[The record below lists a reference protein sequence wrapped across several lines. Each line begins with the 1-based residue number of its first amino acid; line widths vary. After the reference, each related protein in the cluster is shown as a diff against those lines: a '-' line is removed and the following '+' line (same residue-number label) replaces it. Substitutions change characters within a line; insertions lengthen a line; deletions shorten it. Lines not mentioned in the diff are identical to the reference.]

1 MELFSAV
8 NPRLFSIL
16 NCPNQSI
23 YASIIIELYTYID
36 ELTDKNENTKGNV
49 KEKIN
54 QILLRKV
61 LYAWDDDLSSDTK
74 SRANIIYNRLKNDGW
89 IFEEQQENFEYQVNF
104 YDAPRRIIES
114 LIGIQNNESIPYSGI
129 VTSIRNKLDN
139 LDPNKD
145 LLEIM
150 ELIHSDIKRM
160 SIELKRLR
168 SNIYTYYES
177 IIKAREN
184 DFETL
189 KEELIAKYQK
199 TFFEKGYYNL
209 KVNETYVRHRKSILR
224 DLKTIKDDDAYLLK
238 MKESKIDANDKR
250 YNSFEKANAYVI
262 SLMEESIDLFD
273 GIKNTIL
280 QIDKKNNA
288 YLNVLLSKINFQI
301 NRSDSLEGIINRVLE
316 EIVKNDDVEITP
328 YLTQCIPLTC
338 ESLSQPRKEAYR
350 SQYQQII
357 ETLEIPKNLKEEFER
372 NMLINKEYS
381 YEEILHQANQLV
393 ENKKSIKVSE
403 LEINDYR
410 DLVKIILMLTYS
422 TSSDSK
428 YSFFILDEKMVR
440 VGVKFNDMEIRRKKK

>member
-23 YASIIIELYTYID
+23 YANIIIELYTYID
-36 ELTDKNENTKGNV
+36 ELTDKNENTKENV
-49 KEKIN
+49 KDKIY
-54 QILLRKV
+54 QILSSKA
-61 LYAWDDDLSSDTK
+61 LYNWDDDFASDTK
-74 SRANIIYNRLKNDGW
+74 ARTNSIYNRLKNDGW

-114 LIGIQNNESIPYSGI
+114 LISIQNNESIPYSGI

-150 ELIHSDIKRM
+150 EMIHSDIEKM
-160 SIELKRLR
+160 STELKRLR
-168 SNIYTYYES
+168 SNIYTYYEG
-177 IIKAREN
+177 IIKTREN

-189 KEELIAKYQK
+189 KEELTSKYQK
-199 TFFEKGYYNL
+199 NFFEKGYYNL
-209 KVNETYVRHRKSILR
+209 KVNETYVRYRKSILR
-224 DLKTIKDDDAYLLK
+224 DLKGIRDDEAYLNK
-238 MKESKIDANDKR
+238 MTESKIDSNDKR
-250 YNSFEKANAYVI
+250 YNSYDKANTYVI
-262 SLMEESIDLFD
+262 NLMEESIDLFD

-316 EIVKNDDVEITP
+316 QIVKRDDVEITS
-328 YLTQCIPLTC
+328 YLTQCVPLTS
-338 ESLSQPRKEAYR
+338 ESLSQPRKEAYKI
-350 SQYQQII
+350 QYSQII
-357 ETLEIPKNLKEEFER
+357 EELEIPKELKEEFER
-372 NMLINKEYS
+372 NMLISKEYS
-381 YEEILHQANQLV
+381 YESILNLANQLV
-393 ENKKSIKVSE
+393 ENKNSIKVSE

-410 DLVKIILMLTYS
+410 DLMKIILMLTYS
-422 TSSDSK
+422 TSNDSK
-428 YSFFILDEKMVR
+428 YCFSILEDKIIRIGVR
-440 VGVKFNDMEIRRKKK
+440 FNDMEIRRR

>member
-36 ELTDKNENTKGNV
+36 ELTDKNENTKENV
-49 KEKIN
+49 KDKIYH
-54 QILLRKV
+54 ILSSKA
-61 LYAWDDDLSSDTK
+61 LYIWDDDFASDTK
-74 SRANIIYNRLKNDGW
+74 ARANSIYNRLKNDGW
-89 IFEEQQENFEYQVNF
+89 IFEEQHENFEYQVNF

-114 LIGIQNNESIPYSGI
+114 LISIQNNESVPYSGI

-139 LDPNKD
+139 LNPNKD

-150 ELIHSDIKRM
+150 EMIHSDIKKM
-160 SIELKRLR
+160 SVELKRLR
-168 SNIYTYYES
+168 SNIYTYYEG

-189 KEELIAKYQK
+189 KEELTGKYQK
-199 TFFEKGYYNL
+199 NFFEKGYYNL
-209 KVNETYVRHRKSILR
+209 KVNETYVRHRRSILR
-224 DLKTIKDDDAYLLK
+224 DLKAIRDDKDYLNK
-238 MKESKIDANDKR
+238 MAESKIDPNDKR
-250 YNSFEKANAYVI
+250 YNSYEKANSYVI

-273 GIKNTIL
+273 GIRNTIL

-316 EIVKNDDVEITP
+316 GIIKSDSFEIT
-328 YLTQCIPLTC
+328 YHLTQCIPLTS

-350 SQYQQII
+350 SQYSQII
-357 ETLEIPKNLKEEFER
+357 NALELPEKLKEDFER

-381 YEEILHQANQLV
+381 YEEILRLANELV
-393 ENKKSIKVSE
+393 KNKKSIKISE

-410 DLVKIILMLTYS
+410 DLMKIILMLTYS
-422 TSSDSK
+422 TSNDSK
-428 YSFFILDEKMVR
+428 YCFVVLDEKIVR
-440 VGVKFNDMEIRRKKK
+440 VGVKFNDMEIRRR